1 MHSTREEKGTSLT
14 EFVAMANGDPSSH
27 LRATYT
33 FELGT
38 WIATCR
44 ACGWRLSDPSRR
56 RAAARFRLHHKD
68 LVTPPA
74 PPPLALPGD
83 LADDDLAA
91 VLLDERR

>member
-1 MHSTREEKGTSLT
+1 LT
-14 EFVAMANGDPSSH
+14 EFVGPANGDPSSH

-44 ACGWRLSDPSRR
+44 ACGWRLSDANRR
-56 RAAARFRLHHKD
+56 RAAARFRLHHKE
-68 LVTPPA
+68 VASGPA
-74 PPPLALPGD
+74 PEPLGIPAD
-83 LADDDLAA
+83 LSQDDLTA

>member
-1 MHSTREEKGTSLT
+1 MHTIHMEKGTGLT
-14 EFVAMANGDPSSH
+14 EFVAAANGDPSSH
-27 LRATYT
+27 LRASYT

-44 ACGWRLSDPSRR
+44 ACGWRLSDPNRR

-68 LVTPPA
+68 LASGPA
-74 PPPLALPGD
+74 PDPLTIPGD
-83 LADDDLAA
+83 LSQDDLAP